1 MAQSVTRH
9 VLPLL
14 KSGRIKP
21 RIHATFP
28 LAEAVASHL
37 MLESGKVFGKLV
49 LIP

>member
-1 MAQSVTRH
+1 M
-9 VLPLL
+9 
-14 KSGRIKP
+14 KNGRVKP

-28 LAEAVASHL
+28 LAEAVASHQ